1 MSANRLD
8 APRPE
13 AGAADRSG
21 EPTALAS
28 APASTGLQPWLPLLV
43 AVLVLPLVAY
53 AITSFV
59 LVPKLQKALG
69 HTPAPEAA
77 HAATDA
83 HAAAGHGAPPAAANA
98 SPAGASNREQVAF
111 SKLLVNVAGTMGSRL
126 LMASTTLVSNA
137 PDFKNRVTRHEA
149 QLRDTACGILGT
161 KTLADLER
169 PGARNIIRSELI
181 TAFNN
186 VFGDAVVQEIYFT
199 EFAIQ

>member
-1 MSANRLD
+1 MPANRLD
-8 APRPE
+8 APRPDT
-13 AGAADRSG
+13 GAADRPG
-21 EPTALAS
+21 DPNPVARPPTS
-28 APASTGLQPWLPLLV
+28 AGLQPWLPLLV

-69 HTPAPEAA
+69 QTPAPETASA
-77 HAATDA
+77 PDA
-83 HAAAGHGAPPAAANA
+83 HAVSGHGAPAAPANNAAAG
-98 SPAGASNREQVAF
+98 PGGREQVAF

-126 LMASTTLVSNA
+126 LMASATLVSNA
-137 PDFKNRVTRHEA
+137 PDFKNRVARHEA

-186 VFGDAVVQEIYFT
+186 VFGDTVVQEIYFT

>member
-1 MSANRLD
+1 MPANRLD
-8 APRPE
+8 APRPDT
-13 AGAADRSG
+13 GAADRPG
-21 EPTALAS
+21 ESTPVAS
-28 APASTGLQPWLPLLV
+28 APAPAGLQAWFPLLV

-69 HTPAPEAA
+69 HTPAPETASA
-77 HAATDA
+77 PDPHAAS
-83 HAAAGHGAPPAAANA
+83 GHGAPANNPAAG
-98 SPAGASNREQVAF
+98 PGGREQVAF

-126 LMASTTLVSNA
+126 LMASATLVSNA
-137 PDFKNRVTRHEA
+137 PDFKNRVARHEA

-186 VFGDAVVQEIYFT
+186 VFGDTVVQEIYFT

>member
-1 MSANRLD
+1 MPANRLD
-8 APRPE
+8 APRPDT
-13 AGAADRSG
+13 GAADRPG
-21 EPTALAS
+21 ESTPVAS
-28 APASTGLQPWLPLLV
+28 APAPAGLQPWLPLLL
-43 AVLVLPLVAY
+43 AVLLLPLVAY

-69 HTPAPEAA
+69 HTPAPETA
-77 HAATDA
+77 AATTDP
-83 HAAAGHGAPPAAANA
+83 HASSGHGAPATPANNP
-98 SPAGASNREQVAF
+98 PAGPGGREQVAF

-126 LMASTTLVSNA
+126 LMASATLVSNA
-137 PDFKNRVTRHEA
+137 PDFKNRVARHEA

-186 VFGDAVVQEIYFT
+186 VFGDTVVQEIYFT